1 MKVTQWEAGDNPN
14 EECGRMALI
23 TKGEALQIIC
33 SLTQQIQKLND
44 GLDSN
49 DVRIE
54 FYPHDDKYGYF
65 SIAVVDDPEALFRGA
80 KVGNIDCVCDYAE
93 SGLCDEC
100 PGNGSTPVDDDCK
113 CEESNCLCNNCVE
126 KIVCEICGQN
136 CQNCSC
142 YCPNCAELLDRG
154 RCSYCERRC
163 LEEQRKFSSERYDC
177 YLCKTCGSYDCACE
191 ESHIV
196 LCERCGDRERFGND
210 TLCLRCVDND
220 LCEKCLERYD
230 NCACGVDE
238 DYDCLCSTED
248 DVCSRC
254 YELHEDCECGGCTKC
269 SDEFDEEFV
278 CSTFRSMNAFD
289 RARWIRA
296 QGE

>member
-1 MKVTQWEAGDNPN
+1 MKITQWEAGDNPN
-14 EECGRMALI
+14 EECGRMVLA
-23 TKGEALQIIC
+23 TKGEALQIIY

-44 GLDSN
+44 DLDSN
-49 DVRIE
+49 GARVE
-54 FYPHDDKYGYF
+54 FYTHDDKYGYF

-113 CEESNCLCNNCVE
+113 CEES
-126 KIVCEICGQN
+126 K
-136 CQNCSC
+136 
-142 YCPNCAELLDRG
+142 Y
-154 RCSYCERRC
+154 ERRFQ
-163 LEEQRKFSSERYDC
+163 EEQRKFSSERYDG
-177 YLCKTCGSYDCACE
+177 YGCKTCGNYDCSCE
-191 ESHIV
+191 ERPIV
-196 LCERCGDRERFGND
+196 LCKLCKEREQLEDDIWCLSCVSND
-210 TLCLRCVDND
+210 I
-220 LCEKCLERYD
+220 CEKCLERYD

-238 DYDCLCSTED
+238 DYDCLCSEED

-254 YELHEDCECGGCTKC
+254 CELHEDCDCGGCTKC

-289 RARWIRA
+289 RARWIRT